1 MNGVIGINDAE
12 SSGSHTHPP
21 TYLSHLDVFATAS
34 TNNETMQNK
43 ETSNIFFHQLL
54 YNAEYFNS
62 NIVNYRTHNDRMDNV
77 HEDFLIHT
85 FCKSYTKTD
94 MLEWGRWGNVAE
106 AGGMD
111 RIDFDHLLLR
121 IQTY

>member
-21 TYLSHLDVFATAS
+21 TYLSHLDVCATAS

-54 YNAEYFNS
+54 YNAECFNS

-77 HEDFLIHT
+77 HEEFLIHT
-85 FCKSYTKTD
+85 FCKAYTKTD
-94 MLEWGRWGNVAE
+94 MLE
-106 AGGMD
+106 
-111 RIDFDHLLLR
+111 
-121 IQTY
+121 